1 VRLILE
7 AKCSAGAFGLGPLRA
22 GFRPLSRRKGRVGTR
37 PIATSIVPIGNVRL
51 TSKPVQL
58 IDGVDAPLLTA
69 SQCAKVAMFAHPT
82 NEEGIHGKS

>member
-1 VRLILE
+1 MRLILE
-7 AKCSAGAFGLGPLRA
+7 AKCSAGAFGLGPLQA

-37 PIATSIVPIGNVRL
+37 PIATSIVPIGNVRF

-58 IDGVDAPLLTA
+58 IDGVDALLTA
-69 SQCAKVAMFAHPT
+69 SQCAKVAMFAHAT